1 MKAEELRVKTEDQ
14 LKTDLVSLQKEAFN
28 LRFQRASGQLEN
40 TARVRAVRRDIARV
54 ETFLRQKATVGATA
68 PVKAKAGADA
78 STGPAAKKKVAAKKA
93 PAKKAARG

>member
-14 LKTDLVSLQKEAFN
+14 LKADLVSLHKEAFN

-40 TARVRAVRRDIARV
+40 TARVRAVRRAIARV
-54 ETFLRQKATVGATA
+54 ETFLHQKAAVGASA
-68 PVKAKAGADA
+68 PVKAKAGTDP

>member
-14 LKTDLVSLQKEAFN
+14 LKADLVSLQKEAFN

-40 TARVRAVRRDIARV
+40 TARVRVVRRDIARV
-54 ETFLRQKATVGATA
+54 ETFLHQKAAVGATA
-68 PVKAKAGADA
+68 PVKAK
-78 STGPAAKKKVAAKKA
+78 TVKPAAKKKVAAKKA

>member
-1 MKAEELRVKTEDQ
+1 MKAEELRVKTADELQ
-14 LKTDLVSLQKEAFN
+14 ASLVSLHKEAFN

-54 ETFLRQKATVGATA
+54 ETFLTQKAAVGATA
-68 PVKAKAGADA
+68 PVKAKAEK
-78 STGPAAKKKVAAKKA
+78 PAAKKKVAAKKA

>member
-1 MKAEELRVKTEDQ
+1 MKAEELRLKTDDQ
-14 LKTDLVSLQKEAFN
+14 LKADLVSLQKEAFN

-54 ETFLRQKATVGATA
+54 ETFLRQKAAVSAPAQGTTVAA
-68 PVKAKAGADA
+68 ARPAKKA
-78 STGPAAKKKVAAKKA
+78 PAAKKTVAKKA

>member
-1 MKAEELRVKTEDQ
+1 MKAEELRVKTDDQ
-14 LKTDLVSLQKEAFN
+14 LKADLVSLQKEAFN

-54 ETFLRQKATVGATA
+54 ETFLRQKAAVGATA
-68 PVKAKAGADA
+68 PVKAKAEK
-78 STGPAAKKKVAAKKA
+78 PAAKKKVAAKKA

>member
-1 MKAEELRVKTEDQ
+1 MKAEEIRIKSEDQ
-14 LKTDLVSLQKEAFN
+14 LKADLVTLQKEAFN

-54 ETFLRQKATVGATA
+54 ETFLRQKAAVSADVPA
-68 PVKAKAGADA
+68 AAK
-78 STGPAAKKKVAAKKA
+78 PAAKAKKTVAKKA

>member
-14 LKTDLVSLQKEAFN
+14 LKADLVSLQKEAFN

-40 TARVRAVRRDIARV
+40 TARVRAVRHDIARV
-54 ETFLRQKATVGATA
+54 ETFLRQKAAVGASVPA
-68 PVKAKAGADA
+68 AAKPV
-78 STGPAAKKKVAAKKA
+78 AAKKTVAKKA

>member
-14 LKTDLVSLQKEAFN
+14 LKADLVSLQKEAFN

-40 TARVRAVRRDIARV
+40 TARVRAVRHDIARV
-54 ETFLRQKATVGATA
+54 ETFLRQKAAVGASVPSA
-68 PVKAKAGADA
+68 AKPV
-78 STGPAAKKKVAAKKA
+78 AAKKTVAKKA

>member
-14 LKTDLVSLQKEAFN
+14 LKADLVSLQKEAFN

-54 ETFLRQKATVGATA
+54 ETFLRQKAA
-68 PVKAKAGADA
+68 AGAEA
-78 STGPAAKKKVAAKKA
+78 PAGKTAAGKA

>member
-1 MKAEELRVKTEDQ
+1 MKAEELRLKTDDQ
-14 LKTDLVSLQKEAFN
+14 LKADLVSLQKEAFN

-54 ETFLRQKATVGATA
+54 ETFLRQKATVNA
-68 PVKAKAGADA
+68 PVPAAAKPVAKKA
-78 STGPAAKKKVAAKKA
+78 PAAKKTVAKKA

>member
-1 MKAEELRVKTEDQ
+1 MKAEEIRLKTDDQ
-14 LKTDLVSLQKEAFN
+14 LKADLVTLQKEAFN

-54 ETFLRQKATVGATA
+54 ETFLRQKAAVSASA
-68 PVKAKAGADA
+68 PAAK
-78 STGPAAKKKVAAKKA
+78 PAAKKTAAKKA